1 MARDLTPDRRNG
13 ESRPPSHFWPFRLST
28 YTPAT
33 IVTLSL
39 PESRSDPTLIR
50 FDPNSSKLSVAS
62 AEMIVIY
69 LTSQDIL
76 DYDLLSDFFLTF
88 RMFVT
93 PHQLLELLIG
103 RMAWAVLTQSSAT
116 ERSEVGRDVA
126 VRTFVMLRHW
136 ILNFFADDFVPSY
149 NLRVSFSNHVTA
161 LYSWELGQTSS
172 SFIHILNQLKTCWL
186 RSCALYW
193 DLPSPDLPTKHPSID
208 PQARLPPGGK
218 IGSTGHAGIAATRR
232 TTVLSMY
239 KMPIRPVLSTSEIP
253 EPSQQDPLKTQDH
266 VLSMMGSLIKGG
278 ISLSIDVEVR
288 AIHPPTPVQSM
299 APILDIEKKPQR
311 TARSMVDF
319 WKREFRLR
327 KDKAMNR
334 FFSRIMHIDSSHNKP
349 PSEATRSLSE
359 SEQGKVRVD
368 ILSARVI
375 EELDNIL
382 KCQDFYSAKPPD
394 QATPVTSQPISHS
407 NLRESSISS
416 RSDLSDKSS
425 RRSHQSISSTL
436 SRSPATQFQSPNP
449 DSITNDTSFGSSTNT
464 PEVENKN
471 LDPSSEPPSP
481 HGSLTFDTS
490 SKSSPIS
497 PIINF
502 SHSSL
507 SPVRNLR
514 PFSQTSYR
522 PSLID
527 SMSIR
532 NSIALHVCPPP
543 QIGQVDPSSTASGLE
558 WDSNS
563 EISVPN
569 PNTLSIQSIRSFDS
583 YDSQLSDQ
591 VFTSGDAAPVGLGL
605 RRMKNLNVLRGQ
617 SPSFCNSSTPSFFSS
632 DMRGAVAVSITEPR
646 ISVLKP
652 RPMNMRVSN
661 YHAGERPS
669 VAMEGTDTSALQGYR
684 NISDLVA
691 ELALIPDDT
700 PEDDEIDAALR
711 KLEGTYVKH
720 EKKFSMPH
728 RGKSLSSSPPLSST
742 SLYEK
747 AFDTPTKA
755 KDGQNAGRKRPPS
768 LKLKTDR
775 GQDPITAAGI
785 PRAPQDPLSVASS
798 LLYGNHVP
806 FVLNFSSK
814 QLAEQFTLIERD
826 ALSEID
832 WKELIELKWNQ
843 KLDPVQSWLGY
854 LVEGSATG
862 VEVVIS
868 RFNLM
873 VNWIKSEILLT
884 RVLSERVQA
893 IARFIHVAHQ
903 ARRLQNY
910 ATMMQVVLA
919 LSSGCIRRL
928 RKTWKAVLPEDTA
941 MLETLENVV
950 SPFRNFHRL
959 RAEFNSVD
967 TSKGCIPFLAV
978 YLSDL
983 TYNAERPAMVE
994 ANNGPLQT
1002 SSTQNNLSE
1011 DPISRPKKLVNFDRF
1026 RMSASIVK
1034 SLIQCIEWSG
1044 NYKINGDSDLLAK
1057 CLYIQC
1063 LTNEEMESC
1072 IQYLDET

>member
-1 MARDLTPDRRNG
+1 MIKARDLTPDRGRR
-13 ESRPPSHFWPFRLST
+13 ESRPISHFWPFRLSN

-33 IVTLSL
+33 IVALSL

-50 FDPNSSKLSVAS
+50 FDPNSGKLSVAS

-88 RMFVT
+88 RMFMT
-93 PHQLLELLIG
+93 PHQLLELLVG
-103 RMAWAVLTQSSAT
+103 RMAWAVLTQSTAT
-116 ERSEVGRDVA
+116 EHSEVGRDVA

-136 ILNFFADDFVPSY
+136 ILNFFPDDFVPSY
-149 NLRVSFSNHVTA
+149 NLRVSFSNYVTA

-172 SFIHILNQLKTCWL
+172 SFIQILNQLKTCWL

-193 DLPSPDLPTKHPSID
+193 DLPSPKLPAKHLSID
-208 PQARLPPGGK
+208 PQTGVPPGGK
-218 IGSTGHAGIAATRR
+218 LGSTGPGLAATRR

-239 KMPIRPVLSTSEIP
+239 QMPIKPVLSTSEIP
-253 EPSQQDPLKTQDH
+253 ESSQQDPVKTQDH
-266 VLSMMGSLIKGG
+266 VLSMVGSLIKGG

-299 APILDIEKKPQR
+299 APVLDTEKKPHKS
-311 TARSMVDF
+311 ARSMVDF
-319 WKREFRLR
+319 WKREFGLR
-327 KDKAMNR
+327 KDKAMNK
-334 FFSRIMHIDSSHNKP
+334 FFSRVMHIDSHKP
-349 PSEATRSLSE
+349 PSEATRASLE
-359 SEQGKVRVD
+359 SEQGKVRID

-382 KCQDFYSAKPPD
+382 KYQDFHSTPVR
-394 QATPVTSQPISHS
+394 ATPTASRPISHS
-407 NLRESSISS
+407 NLRDSSISS
-416 RSDLSDKSS
+416 LSVLSNNS

-464 PEVENKN
+464 PDVNTKH
-471 LDPSSEPPSP
+471 LDLSSEPPSP
-481 HGSLTFDTS
+481 HGSLNFD
-490 SKSSPIS
+490 SKSSPTSSIR
-497 PIINF
+497 NF

-507 SPVRNLR
+507 SPVRKLR
-514 PFSQTSYR
+514 PLSQASYR

-527 SMSIR
+527 SMNIR
-532 NSIALHVCPPP
+532 NSIALHVYPPP
-543 QIGQVDPSSTASGLE
+543 RSSTASVLD

-563 EISVPN
+563 ELSVPN
-569 PNTLSIQSIRSFDS
+569 PNTLSIQSMKSFDS

-591 VFTSGDAAPVGLGL
+591 VSTSSDAGPVGLGL
-605 RRMKNLNVLRGQ
+605 RRMKNLNNLRAK
-617 SPSFCNSSTPSFFSS
+617 SPSLCNSSTSSFFSS
-632 DMRGAVAVSITEPR
+632 GMRGAVAVSITEPR
-646 ISVLKP
+646 ISGLKP
-652 RPMNMRVSN
+652 RPMHMRVPN
-661 YHAGERPS
+661 FYAGERQS
-669 VAMEGTDTSALQGYR
+669 GAMEGTDSSAMQGYP
-684 NISDLVA
+684 DLVA

-720 EKKFSMPH
+720 EKSSQPV
-728 RGKSLSSSPPLSST
+728 KSLSSSPPMSST

-747 AFDTPTKA
+747 AFETPTKA
-755 KDGQNAGRKRPPS
+755 KEGQAAGRKRPPP
-768 LKLKTDR
+768 LKLQTDR
-775 GQDPITAAGI
+775 VPDPITSAGI
-785 PRAPQDPLSVASS
+785 PRPPQDPLSVASS
-798 LLYGNHVP
+798 VPYGNHAP

-814 QLAEQFTLIERD
+814 RLAEQFTLIERD

-832 WKELIELKWNQ
+832 WKELIELNWNQ
-843 KLDPVQSWLGY
+843 KLTPVQSWLGY
-854 LVEGSATG
+854 LVEGGATG

-928 RKTWKAVLPEDTA
+928 TKTWKAVLPEDTA
-941 MLETLENVV
+941 MLEALENIV

-959 RAEFNSVD
+959 RAEFNSLD

-983 TYNAERPAMVE
+983 TYNAERPALVE
-994 ANNGPLQT
+994 ANNGPLQ
-1002 SSTQNNLSE
+1002 SSSAENNRSE
-1011 DPISRPKKLVNFDRF
+1011 GTISRPKKLVNFDRF

-1057 CLYIQC
+1057 CLYIQS
-1063 LTNEEMESC
+1063 LTDEEMDSC
-1072 IQYLDET
+1072 IQYLDEA